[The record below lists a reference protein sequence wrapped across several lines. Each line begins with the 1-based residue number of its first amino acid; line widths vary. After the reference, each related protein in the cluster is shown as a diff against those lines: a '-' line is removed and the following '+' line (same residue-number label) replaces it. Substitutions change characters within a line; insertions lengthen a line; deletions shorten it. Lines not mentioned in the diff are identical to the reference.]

1 MKIKCKHIMS
11 FSATV
16 LMFAYVAMA
25 HAQSAQQIA
34 KKTFGST
41 VLLVMEDANGQPLS
55 LGSGFFV
62 GRGQIASN
70 LHVVEGAAR
79 GYAKLVGQKTKY
91 DIKGIS
97 AIDAKRDLVILNI
110 SDATA
115 PAISL
120 GASDAVEVGETIFAV
135 GNPRG
140 LEGTFSEGI
149 VSSIRDVGTDK
160 LIQITA
166 PISPGSS
173 GGPVLNS
180 KGEVVGVAVA
190 TFHGGQ
196 NLNFAI
202 PVNYLEDLIAKIS
215 VAKPL
220 SNEHTRESEASIF
233 SNLGGQKADGV
244 SSGNLT
250 WDVPCTRDKCFCS
263 SGECA
268 YSFSLRN
275 HLRENVQN
283 VYCLVVFYDLQDS
296 PVEVG
301 LVEFAGPILAGL
313 AKRVKSHVHESVP
326 GLSSQWVS
334 GKRKVNVEFRIL
346 DFEIVE

>member
-1 MKIKCKHIMS
+1 MKLKYSHILN
-11 FSATV
+11 FAVFALLFACATT
-16 LMFAYVAMA
+16 A
-25 HAQSAQQIA
+25 HAQSAQQVA
-34 KKTFGST
+34 KKAFRST

-62 GRGQIASN
+62 GRNQIASN

-79 GYAKLVGQKTKY
+79 GYAKLVGQKTKH

-97 AIDAKRDLVILNI
+97 AIDAKRDLVILEI
-110 SDATA
+110 SGATA

-120 GASDAVEVGETIFAV
+120 GAGNTAEVGESIFAV

-149 VSSIRDVGTDK
+149 ISSIREVGADK
-160 LIQITA
+160 LLQITA

-180 KGEVVGVAVA
+180 NGKVIGVAVA
-190 TFHGGQ
+190 TFRGGQ

-202 PVNYLEDLIAKIS
+202 PVTYLNELVAKIGP
-215 VAKPL
+215 AKAL
-220 SNEHTRESEASIF
+220 SQTKAKGTDSSIF
-233 SNLGGQKADGV
+233 TDLGVQGGEGV
-244 SSGNLT
+244 TGGNFL
-250 WDVPCTRDKCFCS
+250 WESVY
-263 SGECA
+263 GGGGG

-275 HLRENVQN
+275 HLRENVRN
-283 VYCLVVFYDLQDS
+283 VSCLVVFYDAQDN
-296 PVEVG
+296 PVEADFVDFRTP
-301 LVEFAGPILAGL
+301 VPAGL
-313 AKRVKSHVHESVP
+313 AKRVRSSVDESVFKLTTQRGSNQP
-326 GLSSQWVS
+326 
-334 GKRKVNVEFRIL
+334 KTKVEIRIL